1 MSVEGNKAILHRV
14 IEEAFN
20 KGDLSV
26 AKDGIAASY
35 ILRGPLGEFK
45 GVDGFKQMVTMMRA
59 AFPDLRVTIDDVV
72 AEGNKVAARL
82 TGGGTFKN
90 EMMGIPPTGKNVT
103 FTEAVFI
110 RFEEGKEVEVLGYA
124 DRLVIYQQLGVSPPG
139 KQ

>member
-45 GVDGFKQMVTMMRA
+45 GVDGFNQMVRTI
-59 AFPDLRVTIDDVV
+59 AFISQ
-72 AEGNKVAARL
+72 
-82 TGGGTFKN
+82 
-90 EMMGIPPTGKNVT
+90 M
-103 FTEAVFI
+103 
-110 RFEEGKEVEVLGYA
+110 
-124 DRLVIYQQLGVSPPG
+124 
-139 KQ
+139 